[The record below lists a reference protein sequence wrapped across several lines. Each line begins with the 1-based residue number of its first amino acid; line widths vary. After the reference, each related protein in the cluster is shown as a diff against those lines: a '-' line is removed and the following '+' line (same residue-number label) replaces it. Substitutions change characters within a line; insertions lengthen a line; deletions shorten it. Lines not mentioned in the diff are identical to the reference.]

1 MLCGIWVGIR
11 AAALRWLAEAGWV
24 PGRSRTGCVV
34 APRRQLEITRNGSIS
49 LCCLVIEETDQ
60 PCLSTDLMRP
70 ASLEY
75 SRGESQFYRA
85 WKRLPCGVWRYPLN
99 RTRVLLADDHSVVL
113 DRVGVL
119 LSSSFEIVGAVTNG
133 QELISAGIRLD
144 PDVIVADV
152 TMPVVG
158 GIEAAHQ
165 LREAGSRAKFV
176 FLTIHIEHEFVDACV
191 AEGALGYVV
200 KSHMKTDLI
209 PAIRA
214 ALVGRTFVSPL
225 VSR

>member
-1 MLCGIWVGIR
+1 MRPGSL
-11 AAALRWLAEAGWV
+11 ENTAG
-24 PGRSRTGCVV
+24 GV
-34 APRRQLEITRNGSIS
+34 AIL
-49 LCCLVIEETDQ
+49 
-60 PCLSTDLMRP
+60 PCL
-70 ASLEY
+70 
-75 SRGESQFYRA
+75 Q
-85 WKRLPCGVWRYPLN
+85 RLPCGVWRYPLN
-99 RTRVLLADDHSVVL
+99 RARVLLADDHSVVL

-119 LSSSFEIVGAVTNG
+119 LSSSFEVVGAVNNG

-152 TMPVVG
+152 TMPVMG

-214 ALVGRTFVSPL
+214 ALLGRTFVSPL

>member
-1 MLCGIWVGIR
+1 
-11 AAALRWLAEAGWV
+11 
-24 PGRSRTGCVV
+24 
-34 APRRQLEITRNGSIS
+34 
-49 LCCLVIEETDQ
+49 
-60 PCLSTDLMRP
+60 
-70 ASLEY
+70 
-75 SRGESQFYRA
+75 
-85 WKRLPCGVWRYPLN
+85 LN
-99 RTRVLLADDHSVVL
+99 RARVLLADSHSVVR

-119 LSSSFEIVGAVTNG
+119 LSSSFKVVGAVTNG

-165 LREAGSRAKFV
+165 LREAGSKAKFV

-209 PAIRA
+209 PAIQC
-214 ALVGRTFVSPL
+214 RTFVSPL
-225 VSR
+225 VSPVIPPESVRFASRGSKDAKRRFLRSCL